1 MFRDE
6 QEPLT
11 LLLELSPRLAKRR
24 YRQAIYEAWNHKCG
38 YCEETATYLDHIF
51 HKFKSGSNNRY
62 NLVPACRKCNADKG
76 SQNMEEWYRERTFFT
91 ESKLDTLKSWMSE
104 DMKDIIVYT

>member
-38 YCEETATYLDHIF
+38 YCEETATSLDHIVP
-51 HKFKSGSNNRY
+51 KFKSGSNNRY

-76 SQNMEEWYRERTFFT
+76 SQIWKNG
-91 ESKLDTLKSWMSE
+91 LKV
-104 DMKDIIVYT
+104 KTIFHK

>member
-38 YCEETATYLDHIF
+38 YCEEMATSLDHIVP
-51 HKFKSGSNNRY
+51 KFKSGSNNRY
-62 NLVPACRKCNADKG
+62 NLVPACRKCNADKEVKYG
-76 SQNMEEWYRERTFFT
+76 RVVKVRLFSQV
-91 ESKLDTLKSWMSE
+91 KLEANKTWMS
-104 DMKDIIVYT
+104 DDVKDIMIYT